1 MSKPDPE
8 TGPGNG
14 ILVEP
19 STASNESG
27 RMSGSPRGAPL
38 QVAFYGRTNQRGPGA
53 RTDLARQLHLCRQ
66 VLGERAAVTRVYYDL
81 PEFVTALPGFTGI
94 DPDGPPHAG
103 GWDELAAAM
112 YSAADCRDFEAVICV
127 SADRISRRI
136 PILAAR
142 EEFARRCGTPILHA
156 DELAM
161 PGLSKRRGEGR
172 P

>member
-14 ILVEP
+14 ILPQP
-19 STASNESG
+19 SAASNESG
-27 RMSGSPRGAPL
+27 RMPGSPHEAPL
-38 QVAFYGRTNQRGPGA
+38 RVAFYGRTNQRGPGA

-66 VLGERAAVTRVYYDL
+66 ALGGRAAVTRTYYDL
-81 PEFVTALPGFTGI
+81 PESVTALPGFTGI
-94 DPDGPPHAG
+94 DPDGLPHAG
-103 GWDELAAAM
+103 GWDELATAM
-112 YSAADCRDFEAVICV
+112 SGPADCRDFEAVICV

-142 EEFARRCGTPILHA
+142 VEFARRCGTPILHA

-161 PGLSKRRGEGR
+161 LGLPKRRGGGR